1 MEKKNYIVAID
12 IGSSEVVIAVG
23 SMAEGGVVNIEAI
36 VAEHT
41 EGMAAGLVDNSQMV
55 AEALR
60 TARQRAEE
68 LAGVA
73 ITDAY
78 VVISGK
84 FVRCARYTDH
94 VFVAADDNCISQS
107 DLAALRERMCNVKAA
122 DGETIMELFP
132 LNYKGDAGNEMKN
145 PVGCYS
151 KQLSSTYNFILCEN
165 MAKERLRRVFLDAGI
180 RVRKLYAGGA
190 VIAESVVTSDEMEEG
205 VAVVDMGSGVTDVAI
220 YHGGVL
226 CYMASIPMGGSALN
240 ADIRVYD
247 GYIPPR
253 IVENLKRKLGSA
265 VVDLTPDEMIQMRS
279 RSRSIKPISRLNLA
293 AVIEAR
299 MTDIAEYVMAEIR
312 DAGYAK
318 KLGAGIVLTGGVADL
333 KNVAELFHRVTGFE
347 TRTAC
352 AEVGVAT
359 ESLEKVYSPNL
370 TMAVSLLIRGARDGA
385 CPVGVYVPRPKAEP
399 EEQPE
404 QPRVVAGGSMPQPSV
419 QQPPVQQPVV
429 EQPVV
434 EQQSATANNANL
446 QDTVKEDEI
455 DDIVNDAKEKKKGGW
470 FSNIIKTFS
479 GAFNEPTDNDDSED
493 SW

>member
-1 MEKKNYIVAID
+1 
-12 IGSSEVVIAVG
+12 
-23 SMAEGGVVNIEAI
+23 
-36 VAEHT
+36 
-41 EGMAAGLVDNSQMV
+41 
-55 AEALR
+55 
-60 TARQRAEE
+60 
-68 LAGVA
+68 
-73 ITDAY
+73 
-78 VVISGK
+78 
-84 FVRCARYTDH
+84 
-94 VFVAADDNCISQS
+94 
-107 DLAALRERMCNVKAA
+107 
-122 DGETIMELFP
+122 
-132 LNYKGDAGNEMKN
+132 
-145 PVGCYS
+145 
-151 KQLSSTYNFILCEN
+151 
-165 MAKERLRRVFLDAGI
+165 
-180 RVRKLYAGGA
+180 VRKLYAGGA
-190 VIAESVVTSDEMEEG
+190 VIAESVVTSDEKEEG

-299 MTDIAEYVMAEIR
+299 MTDITEYVMAEIR

-370 TMAVSLLIRGARDGA
+370 TMAVSLLLRGARDGA
-385 CPVGVYVPRPKAEP
+385 CPVGVYIPRPKAEP
-399 EEQPE
+399 EEAE
-404 QPRVVAGGSMPQPSV
+404 VPRVTPEVVTPQPPV
-419 QQPPVQQPVV
+419 QQPPVQQPKDV
-429 EQPVV
+429 EQPP
-434 EQQSATANNANL
+434 
-446 QDTVKEDEI
+446 VKETPEQKETLQEKDKDD
-455 DDIVNDAKEKKKGGW
+455 DDILNDGEGDGEKKGGW
-470 FSNIIKTFS
+470 FRGLIQRFS
-479 GAFNEPTDNDDSED
+479 GAFNEPTDGDDSED